1 MFYYKKTNPIINDL
15 VLAKIM
21 AIDNLGVKIK
31 LVEYD
36 DKDGYMLYSNLSK
49 RKIQQIKQTYK
60 PNKDIT
66 VEFIEVFEGIMSF
79 SDKNLDAKKV
89 EEFENNT
96 KKYHKILNLITNF
109 LKLNPTIKSDE
120 FMNNVLYNHLSNDDD
135 ESDNPFEIIKTYSK
149 IVKENVMDFEL
160 EPDIKDKYLEFIKK
174 ILTDSKFKGILKY
187 ESFSPNSSGLFE
199 IKDFYSDIDRFAKE
213 NDINI
218 DIRLDSSP
226 NFLIIFDDDKYNDKL
241 KEKINKVIDYISSK
255 KIKFSNKLVSNI
267 ITEH

>member
-1 MFYYKKTNPIINDL
+1 MFYYKKTEPIINDL

-21 AIDNLGVKIK
+21 AIDDLGVKIK
-31 LVEYD
+31 LVEYN

-60 PNKDIT
+60 LNKDII
-66 VEFIEVFEGIMSF
+66 VEYIEMFEGIMSF

-89 EEFENNT
+89 EEFENNI
-96 KKYHKILNLITNF
+96 KKYYKILNLISNF
-109 LKLNPTIKSDE
+109 LKLNPTINSDE
-120 FMNNVLYNHLSNDDD
+120 FMNNVLYDHLLEDDS
-135 ESDNPFEIIKTYSK
+135 ESDNQFEIIKTYSK
-149 IVKENVMDFEL
+149 IVKDNVMNFEL
-160 EPDIKDKYLEFIKK
+160 ESEIKEKYLEFIKK

-199 IKDFYSDIDRFAKE
+199 IKEFYSDINHFANE
-213 NDINI
+213 NNINI

-226 NFLIIFDDDKYNDKL
+226 TFLIIFDDDKYHDKL
-241 KEKINKVIDYISSK
+241 KEKIDKVIDYISSK
-255 KIKFSNKLVSNI
+255 KIKFSNKLMSNT